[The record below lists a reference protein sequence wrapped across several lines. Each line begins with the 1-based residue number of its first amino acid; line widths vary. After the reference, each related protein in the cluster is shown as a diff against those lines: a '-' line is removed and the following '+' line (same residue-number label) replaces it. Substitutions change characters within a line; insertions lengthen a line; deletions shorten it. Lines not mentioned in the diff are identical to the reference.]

1 MKLSY
6 RQKLYISVLTLFLVF
21 VNGSMFVI
29 TAIQGNKSIKTR
41 KENFLVQNNM
51 ILQAMLTDIEPV
63 YSSRPQ
69 GIPLILKQHGIR
81 RQRNGIFIQ
90 VDKANSEDD
99 DAREYIYSS
108 FNYETIQS
116 KARDTTINAIRKI
129 DGQRY
134 FMVAAFLPSPF
145 DNYHV
150 VTVFSIQSVYE
161 DWHSTVRLLMVLSV
175 IFSSVI
181 AVVLY
186 ALIYYI
192 TRPLEDISDAAV
204 KFGNGDY
211 QARINNTSDDELGQT
226 ARNFNV
232 MADRI
237 TYQFDQLETMVA
249 DKQRLIDDI
258 SHEMRT
264 PLTAI
269 RGYVSYL
276 QSAKIDEKEYFDTL
290 NIIDRQAERMQ
301 KLSEGVLSF
310 TRLNN
315 QETDRTTPVQLCVL
329 LADIQKSYKV
339 KSDMYNITFNVNCP
353 QGITI
358 YGEKLLY
365 ESLIGNLIDNAFN
378 ACLDTATRRVDV
390 NVQQGE
396 NLTVKIA
403 DTGIGMSPQTLEN
416 IYKPFFRADKSRS
429 RKQGGAGLGAALCK
443 EIADIYGIQID
454 YQSQLGAGTTVTLN
468 FTT

>member
-6 RQKLYISVLTLFLVF
+6 RQKLYISVLTLFLLF

-29 TAIQGNKSIKTR
+29 TAIQGGKSLKSR
-41 KENFLVQNNM
+41 KESFLVQNNM

-69 GIPLILKQHGIR
+69 GIPLIIKQHGTR
-81 RQRNGIFIQ
+81 RQRNGIYMK
-90 VDKANSEDD
+90 VDTIDG
-99 DAREYIYSS
+99 EYIYSS
-108 FNYETIQS
+108 FNYDGIGNHSSEDIVS
-116 KARDTTINAIRKI
+116 VIRNC
-129 DGQRY
+129 DGERY
-134 FMVAAFLPSPF
+134 FIVGTRLPQPF
-145 DNYHV
+145 DNY
-150 VTVFSIQSVYE
+150 TVSVAFSIQSVYE
-161 DWHSTVRLLMVLSV
+161 DWFSTVKLLMVLSV

-181 AVVLY
+181 AIVLY

-192 TRPLEDISDAAV
+192 TRPLEDISEAAV
-204 KFGNGDY
+204 RFGSGDY
-211 QARINNTSDDELGQT
+211 RARINNTSDDELGQT

-237 TYQFDQLETMVA
+237 TYQFDQLETMAA

-276 QSAKIDEKEYFDTL
+276 QSAKVDEKEFYDTL
-290 NIIDRQAERMQ
+290 SIIDRQAERMQ

-315 QETDRTTPVQLCVL
+315 QETDRTTPVRLCAL

-339 KSDMYNITFNVNCP
+339 KSDMYNITFNVHCP

-390 NVQQGE
+390 NVHQGE
-396 NLTVKIA
+396 SLTIKIT
-403 DTGIGMSPQTLEN
+403 DTGIGMSQQTLEN

-443 EIADIYGIQID
+443 EIADIYGIQIE

-468 FTT
+468 FTTL